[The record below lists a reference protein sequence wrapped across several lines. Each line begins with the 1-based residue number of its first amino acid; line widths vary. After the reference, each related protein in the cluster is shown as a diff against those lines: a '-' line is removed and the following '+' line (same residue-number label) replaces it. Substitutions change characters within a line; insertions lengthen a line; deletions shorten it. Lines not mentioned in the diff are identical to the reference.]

1 MVLGLNLRKGVALL
15 LLGLM
20 LWAGPGAIVPSPVFS
35 ANPQAVKKL
44 EQTRNSKQ
52 QQLKRIKQLKQQII
66 KKERYVTSNILQN
79 QRRLESSRVS
89 LDAQK
94 QHLERN
100 KRQLAV
106 LQTSMQTLL
115 QQQKELSK
123 RVGSR
128 LRSIYM
134 GERMSFLHLLLD
146 AGNLS
151 TLLDRYYYKKRIFAQ
166 DKKLYAAYIAKT
178 QILEDKKVEL
188 ASEKVRLAQTVN
200 RIQRYQSQLTESMEI
215 DKLLVDKLR
224 NSREAYEMAENQ
236 LEKESYSIERQI
248 MALTRTGGIILGSTG
263 QLMRP
268 ILSAMSSNF
277 GFRVHPIFHTRRFH
291 SGVDFAGRTGT
302 PIHAADGGR
311 VIQAGWQGGYGKVV
325 IINHGN
331 KGGQNM
337 STLYGHMS
345 SLGVSSGQSVGK
357 GQVIGYVGS
366 TGYST
371 GPHLHF
377 EVRLNGRPVNP
388 LGYLR

>member
-1 MVLGLNLRKGVALL
+1 MLVSLGVVL
-15 LLGLM
+15 
-20 LWAGPGAIVPSPVFS
+20 PTPVFS
-35 ANPQAVKKL
+35 ADTQVVKKL
-44 EQTRNSKQ
+44 EQTRQTKQ
-52 QQLKRIKQLKQQII
+52 QELRRIKQLKQQII

-89 LDAQK
+89 LENQR

-100 KRQLAV
+100 KRQLVV

-115 QQQKELSK
+115 KQQKELSV
-123 RVGSR
+123 RVGRR

-146 AGNLS
+146 AGDLS
-151 TLLDRYYYKKRIFAQ
+151 TMLDRYYYKKRIFAQ
-166 DKKLYAAYIAKT
+166 DKKLYAAYITKT
-178 QILEDKKVEL
+178 QVLEDKKVEL
-188 ASEKVRLAQTVN
+188 ASEKVRLAQTVS

-215 DKLLVDKLR
+215 DKMLVDKLR

-236 LEKESYSIERQI
+236 LERESYSIERQI
-248 MALTRTGGIILGSTG
+248 MALTRTGGIIMGSTG

-268 ILSAMSSNF
+268 IISGMSSNF

-291 SGVDFAGRTGT
+291 SGVDFTGRTGT
-302 PIHAADGGR
+302 PIRAADGGR
-311 VIQAGWQGGYGKVV
+311 VIHSGWQGGYGKVV
-325 IINHGN
+325 IINHGS
-331 KGGQNM
+331 KGGRNM
-337 STLYGHMS
+337 ATLYAHMS
-345 SLGVSSGQSVGK
+345 RLGVSAGQSVGK

-377 EVRLNGRPVNP
+377 EVRINGRPVNP